1 MNATA
6 LDDRRDLEALLPWY
20 LNGTLS
26 ARERVAVES
35 WLAEDEDARLLLD
48 AMREEQQATEEA
60 NAAIQVPDARA
71 GLAALMAAVD
81 GEAPERLSMT
91 DRPAPPVRTARRGL
105 LDRLSSWLPS
115 TGLRLAAGAACVLVA
130 VQAAAI
136 AVLVATGPG
145 DQPQQP
151 GFQVASGTDAGTVT
165 GTLGPRFLL
174 TFSGDM
180 TVAELGVFLA
190 EHNLRLVDSP
200 AASIY
205 EVELTGTEV
214 GAVDVAALEAVL
226 EDDSRVQLI
235 GRSD

>member
-26 ARERVAVES
+26 ARERVAVEG

-81 GEAPERLSMT
+81 GEAREPLTITE
-91 DRPAPPVRTARRGL
+91 RPAPPVRTAGRGL

-115 TGLRLAAGAACVLVA
+115 TGLRLAAGAACVLVV

-136 AVLVATGPG
+136 ALLVATDPT
-145 DQPQQP
+145 DQPGQP
-151 GFQVASGTDAGTVT
+151 GFQVASGTDAVT

-190 EHNLRLVDSP
+190 DHNLRLVDSP

-205 EVELTGTEV
+205 EVELTGTGV
-214 GAVDVAALEAVL
+214 DAVDVAALEAVL